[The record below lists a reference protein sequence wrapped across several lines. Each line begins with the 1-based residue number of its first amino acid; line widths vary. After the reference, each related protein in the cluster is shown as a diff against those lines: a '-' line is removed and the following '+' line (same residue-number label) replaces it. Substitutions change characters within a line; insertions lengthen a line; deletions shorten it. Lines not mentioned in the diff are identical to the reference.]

1 MRIEDIKLLANK
13 ILQSKK
19 IENEYIEYK
28 KSASFKDKILKT
40 ACAFANNY
48 MESEI
53 GLIFI
58 GVEEENDT
66 EKGIKAIPKIP
77 ICGIDEAMIET
88 TENQLRSLLA
98 NIHPKICYQIIVN
111 EYQGL
116 KYLIIAVEPG
126 TNGPYQTSDKAESIK
141 GINLKPGRYIRDN
154 RDSVLPSPSQELEL
168 LKKFTGKLFSS
179 SLNNTATLDDLNYEY
194 MREYLIQTKSKLDIK
209 EQGKLE
215 MAKSLG
221 LISKTELGRFRV
233 KNFAVLMFCDE
244 PRRFIPGAF
253 VKVIREV
260 SKTDK
265 MEAKDFTGPIWQQA
279 KRVIDYFKDEI
290 MRSHTIRKENE
301 IEHNIKY
308 NYPLATFEELLI
320 NAIVHKDY
328 ESQEYIGV
336 YIYENYISI
345 INHNRPL
352 PPVTI
357 DSLNSKVSFDN
368 RQYISV
374 ELKDMFYSL
383 NLIES
388 YGSGV
393 RRAKEALRVNASPSL
408 KYVLDNKDDDYTNVI
423 IKINEEFIEIS
434 HENQNETQETTQE
447 TTQQGRIL
455 EIIRRNPRI
464 TIREIASELGLT
476 YDGAKYHISKFK
488 KSGIVERKGSTKAGE
503 WVIKS
508 IEKN

>member
-1 MRIEDIKLLANK
+1 MKIEDIKELANE

-58 GVEEENDT
+58 GVEEENDI

-77 ICGIDEAMIET
+77 ICGIEESVIET
-88 TENQLRSLLA
+88 TENQLRKLLA
-98 NIHPKICYQIIVN
+98 NIHPRICYQIIVN
-111 EYQGL
+111 EYQGI

-126 TNGPYQTSDKAESIK
+126 TNGPYQTSDKAESTK

-154 RDSVLPSPSQELEL
+154 RDSVLPSPSQELVL

-194 MREYLIQTKSKLDIK
+194 MREYLIETESKQDIK
-209 EQGKLE
+209 EQNKLE
-215 MAKSLG
+215 MAKSLD
-221 LISKTELGRFRV
+221 LISKTELGKFRV

-265 MEAKDFTGPIWQQA
+265 MEAKDFAGPIWKQA
-279 KRVIDYFKDEI
+279 KRVIDYFKDEV
-290 MRSHTIRKENE
+290 MRSHTIRKEDK

-308 NYPLATFEELLI
+308 NYPLSTFEELLI

-328 ESQEYIGV
+328 ESQQYIGV

-357 DSLNSKVSFDN
+357 DSLNSKDSFDN
-368 RQYISV
+368 RQYISG

-393 RRAKEALRVNASPSL
+393 RRAKEALRANASPSL
-408 KYVLDNKDDDYTNVI
+408 EYVLDNKDDDYTNVI
-423 IKINEEFIEIS
+423 IKINEEFMETVQNSNKNEI
-434 HENQNETQETTQE
+434 HKTTQE

-455 EIIRRNPRI
+455 EIIRRHPRI
-464 TIREIASELGLT
+464 TIKELAVELGLT
-476 YDGAKYHISKFK
+476 YDGAKYHVSKYK
-488 KSGIVERKGSTKAGE
+488 KEGILERKGSTKAGE
-503 WVIKS
+503 WIIKS
-508 IEKN
+508 IEK